1 MIVAA
6 RDADRFAAQP
16 PKGLRAALVFGPD
29 AGLVQ
34 ERAEKLLK
42 SVVPDLGDAFS
53 VADLGESTLLAD
65 PARLADEAAAISM
78 MGGRRVVRVRG
89 ASNDLADLCGRFL
102 DNPPGDALVVVE
114 AGDLAK
120 SAALRK
126 LFEADDKAAAIACYA
141 DTARNL
147 EDVVRDGL
155 RAEGLSIAPEA
166 LAEAVSR
173 LGSDRGVTRRE
184 LEKLALY
191 ARGQKSVSLDDVR
204 AVMGDEAEARAEEAC
219 DAAGSGDFARLDLAL
234 ERLWVADLSAVA
246 VARSAMGHFQRLLQ
260 VSELTSR
267 GEPLDGALKRLRP
280 PLHFLRA
287 DSFKAQLRRWP
298 QERIGEALDM
308 LLDAETLAKT
318 TAVPAEAAVGRALM
332 NIAAMA
338 KAARG

>member
-42 SVVPDLGDAFS
+42 SVVPDLTDPFN
-53 VADLGESTLLAD
+53 VADLGESVLQAD

-78 MGGRRVVRVRG
+78 MGGRRAVRVRG
-89 ASNDLADLCGRFL
+89 ASNDLADLFEQFL
-102 DNPPGDALVVVE
+102 DDPPGDALVVVE

-126 LFEADDKAAAIACYA
+126 LFEGDDKAAAIACYA

-147 EDVVRDGL
+147 EDVVRDAL
-155 RAEGLSIAPEA
+155 RAEGLSIAPDA
-166 LAEAVSR
+166 LADAVSR

-191 ARGQKSVSLDDVR
+191 AKGQKGVSLEDVR

-219 DAAGSGDFARLDLAL
+219 DAAGSGDFTRLDLAL
-234 ERLWVADLSAVA
+234 ERLWVADMQPVA
-246 VARSAMGHFQRLLQ
+246 VVRSAMGHFQRLLQ
-260 VSELTSR
+260 VSESTAR
-267 GEPLDGALKRLRP
+267 GENLDGALKRLRP
-280 PLHFLRA
+280 PQHFLRA
-287 DSFKAQLRRWP
+287 DSFKAQLRRWS

-308 LLDAETLAKT
+308 LLEAEALSKT
-318 TAVPAEAAVGRALM
+318 TAVPVEAAVGRTLM
-332 NIAAMA
+332 NIAAL
-338 KAARG
+338 ARSK